1 MIGRRYACGP
11 RKSLLGDVV
20 VFDFGDCWKRNLY
33 DPAVGA
39 KYFDAGGG
47 QGLSAFHTPNRASD
61 SPPISSDD
69 FYVVSAIQR
78 L

>member
-1 MIGRRYACGP
+1 MLLCGTG
-11 RKSLLGDVV
+11 LLAANVV
-20 VFDFGDCWKRNLY
+20 VFDFGDCWKRNFY
-33 DPAVGA
+33 DPAIRT

-47 QGLSAFHTPNRASD
+47 QCLRAFHTPDRASD

-69 FYVVSAIQR
+69 FYVVLAVQG